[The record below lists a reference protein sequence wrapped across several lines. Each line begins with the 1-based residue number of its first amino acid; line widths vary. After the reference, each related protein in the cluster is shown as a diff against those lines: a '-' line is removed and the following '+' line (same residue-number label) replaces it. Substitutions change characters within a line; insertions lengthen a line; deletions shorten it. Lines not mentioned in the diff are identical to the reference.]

1 MEYERPKVGVGVLV
15 VKDGKVLLGERL
27 TSHGSGTWAI
37 PGGHMEGGESFEET
51 AQREVEEETGLT
63 DVEVKGLVSVSN
75 DRVYDKHF
83 VSIGILVEWKS
94 GEPYPAEPEKSQNWT
109 WFETDELPEH
119 IFLPSKRV
127 LQNWLAG
134 TIYTELD
141 AT

>member
-1 MEYERPKVGVGVLV
+1 
-15 VKDGKVLLGERL
+15 
-27 TSHGSGTWAI
+27 
-37 PGGHMEGGESFEET
+37 MEGGESFEET